1 MKLRYKHILS
11 LLLVMGFAI
20 NSLAQN
26 KEEKITVSGKLT
38 DTKNNPISGV
48 SIIVQEETTGIM
60 SDDNGNFSLETD
72 NTSQIIFRKPGFNT
86 IRKSAVELREATVVL
101 YPSLI
106 DAGDDYDVFIPFGV
120 RKKREITAT
129 INTTKGDDLPQLPSS
144 TLNNVLAGRLSGL
157 HIQQTGTRPGTDDA
171 TFLIRGRSSYNSSQS
186 PLVLVD
192 GVARDF
198 VDMDLNEIEG
208 ISVLKD
214 AASLAWYG
222 MNAANGVIYVTT
234 KRGSASKTKVTFD
247 VQGGLQT
254 PVTMISPLNSFNYAS
269 LYNEAQT
276 NDGNTPQ
283 YTQADLDA
291 YRNGTDPFR
300 YPNVNFP
307 DLFIKKAAPVQRYVA
322 TVSGGNSFAKYFTHV
337 SFFNQDGLYGGGE
350 NISYNANTN
359 FKRYNFRT
367 NLDIRVNKDLDVA
380 LDVGGRV
387 NDLRYPRDGNGGFLS
402 AVFGTP
408 SNAFPIYNAD
418 GSYGGS
424 SLFRNN
430 PLGMIQAR
438 GNRTDLY
445 RTLLATLN
453 VKQKLNFIAEGLSAN
468 IFYTYDVT
476 GLYQS
481 GFDEGYEVYELQT
494 DGTYTRFGN
503 QTPIVYS
510 NSSFNSNVR
519 ANEFWGGFDYV
530 KAIGN
535 HHVNF
540 STRFQRAVSAAPG
553 RLDNKTEQLA
563 NRLSYNYKQK
573 YFADLIATYGSSE
586 NFIPGSRAGW
596 FPAISAGWIISEE
609 SFLKTAKV
617 LDYLK
622 LRGSY
627 GLVGND
633 AISTSRKFAYRNYFT
648 RSGTQTFF
656 GTGYSSVPSTYE
668 QELGNPL
675 LTWERAKKASLGFDA
690 YFFKQAVSLS
700 ADYFQEKREKLLT
713 TDLLP
718 RIIGQNLVAVNEGAA
733 SYKGVEGSINI
744 RKTFDKLTLNLFGNY
759 TYVKSRADAL
769 NEPANLPFY
778 QSNVGQPIGGVD
790 IGGSVTKSFLIAEGL
805 FQSQAEIDAAPVQR
819 FSALV
824 KPGDIRY
831 RDMNEDGVIDN
842 LDFVT
847 TNYTNIPTSYFG
859 FGTSISYKKFDFS
872 ALFQGVN
879 GRTIQIN
886 NLVNAG
892 SNNTG
897 YINQFSVDR
906 WTPETAATAQYP
918 RLTLA
923 NRGNNT
929 QNSTFWLR
937 SGDFIKLKHAEIGYT
952 LAPQALKKLK
962 IASMRVYVS
971 GFNLLTF
978 DDLDLPIDAEIPEA
992 GYNSSYP
999 YLRTYSLGLNLKF

>member
-1 MKLRYKHILS
+1 M
-11 LLLVMGFAI
+11 
-20 NSLAQN
+20 
-26 KEEKITVSGKLT
+26 
-38 DTKNNPISGV
+38 
-48 SIIVQEETTGIM
+48 
-60 SDDNGNFSLETD
+60 
-72 NTSQIIFRKPGFNT
+72 NT
-86 IRKSAVELREATVVL
+86 I
-101 YPSLI
+101 
-106 DAGDDYDVFIPFGV
+106 
-120 RKKREITAT
+120 
-129 INTTKGDDLPQLPSS
+129 KGDALPQLPSS

-171 TFLIRGRSSYNSSQS
+171 TFLIRGRSSFNSSQA

-254 PVTMISPLNSFNYAS
+254 PVNLISPLNSFNYAT
-269 LYNEAQT
+269 LFNEAQV

-283 YTQADLDA
+283 YNQTVLDA
-291 YRNGTDPFR
+291 YRDGTDPFK

-307 DLFIKKAAPVQRYVA
+307 NLFIKKSAPVQRYVA

-367 NLDIRVNKDLDVA
+367 NLDIRVNKSLDVA

-418 GSYGGS
+418 GTYGGS
-424 SLFRNN
+424 ALFRNN

-453 VKQKLNFIAEGLSAN
+453 VKQKLNFITEGLSAN
-468 IFYTYDVT
+468 VFYTYDVT

-481 GFDEGYEVYELQT
+481 GFDESYEVYQLEN
-494 DGTYTRFGN
+494 DGSYTRFGN
-503 QTPIVYS
+503 QSPIAYS
-510 NSSFNSNVR
+510 NSVFNSNIR
-519 ANEFWGGFDYV
+519 ANEFWGGFDYIRGFG
-530 KAIGN
+530 KHN
-535 HHVNF
+535 VNF

-573 YFADLIATYGSSE
+573 YFADFIATYGSSE
-586 NFIPGSRAGW
+586 NFLPGNRAGW
-596 FPAISAGWIISEE
+596 FPAISAGWIVTEE
-609 SFLKTAKV
+609 NFLKTFKA
-617 LDYLK
+617 LDYFK

-627 GLVGND
+627 GIVGND
-633 AISTSRKFAYRNYFT
+633 ALSTSRKFAYRNYFS
-648 RSGTQTFF
+648 RGGTQTFF
-656 GTGYSSVPSTYE
+656 GTGYSNVPSTYE

-690 YFFKQAVSLS
+690 YMFKQVVSIS
-700 ADYFQEKREKLLT
+700 ADYFQENREKLLT

-718 RIIGQNLVAVNEGAA
+718 RIIGQNLVAVNEGEA
-733 SYKGVEGSINI
+733 SFKGVEGTINI
-744 RKTFDKLTLNLFGNY
+744 RKTFNKVTVGLFGNY
-759 TYVKSRADAL
+759 TYVKSQADAL
-769 NEPANLPFY
+769 NEPANIPSY
-778 QSNVGQPIGGVD
+778 QRNIGKPIGGVD
-790 IGGSVTKSFLIAEGL
+790 VGGSVTKSFLIAEGL

-831 RDMNEDGVIDN
+831 RDMNNDKVIDN

-847 TNYTNIPTSYFG
+847 TDYTNIPTSYFG
-859 FGTSISYKKFDFS
+859 FGTSINYKNFDFS
-872 ALFQGVN
+872 ALFQGVG

-886 NLVNAG
+886 DLVNAG

-906 WTPETAATAQYP
+906 WTPETSATAAYP

-923 NRGNNT
+923 NRGNNV

-952 LAPQALKKLK
+952 ISPQVLKKLK
-962 IASMRVYVS
+962 LSSMRVYVS